1 MAGIDLD
8 VSAGPLEAMASLSVE
23 LGRMN
28 DRADD
33 AARAEKRRRDLLRTR
48 TPIDVRLFSSGICPT
63 PTANFGISL
72 DGPDP
77 GFYWH
82 VRRIVVGGVTWAT
95 TAAGSAEI
103 YITALTGLRGIAATG
118 GVASIRSLTDLVD
131 QTATLP
137 YKQYYATHQLY
148 VQPGENLIG
157 VIVTGTAAQ
166 QYIMAAQVEVHRTI
180 WTETESS
187 A

>member
-82 VRRIVVGGVTWAT
+82 VRRIIIGGQTWTT
-95 TAAGSAEI
+95 TAAGTAEI

-118 GVASIRSLTDLVD
+118 GIASIRSITDLVD
-131 QTATLP
+131 QAATLP
-137 YKQYYATHQLY
+137 NKAYYGTHELY

-157 VIVTGTAAQ
+157 VIITGTAAQ
-166 QYIMAAQVEVHRTI
+166 QYVMAAEVEVHRTI
-180 WTETESS
+180 SAETEFE